1 MALNLPRVLHSVVQR
16 SFDALMV
23 IVPLAAL
30 PWTVSSLEINKQAV
44 FFAFAAIIIVS
55 WLGEA
60 LLKREISLKPSVMW
74 IPFGLFLLAVAVSA
88 GFSHDSYTSV
98 FGQAN
103 QEYTSAVT
111 IALMMAVTAIGAHVL
126 DSQAQ
131 RRLIL
136 IGITSSALI
145 GLIACGAFIG
155 LSLGRIPTNLIG
167 TPNALAI
174 YLLTMSILGCGAMIA
189 NTAKH
194 EAEKMLIIFATIIT
208 VATTIA
214 VLLAVDYSILWGL
227 ALLGSGSLFALAS
240 RQPELL
246 KQPVRWVLPMLLCIS
261 SLFFLVL
268 PSAISSPFPTE
279 IALSMKASWNVA
291 IQALQHGAWAV
302 GTGPGTFG
310 TDFTQYHSTDL
321 NTTSFWDTR
330 FDRGSSALLTMI
342 PTLGIFALGALI
354 VFFSLLKLQWLKKY
368 WRAPQPEF
376 VAVTGAWVVIGTA
389 FVFAPQ
395 NFVLTF
401 FFWLFTA
408 MMLHIALPRIKNYN
422 FADSPRAGFFAAF
435 AFVLCFVFVAT
446 VGFATV
452 ARYRAEVAFAQAVT
466 LDQQGGRVDEV
477 IAKLDAAATVNRWS
491 DIYYRNL
498 GSALLEKVGTMVKDP
513 KADPS
518 MVKSLIGAAVNAGV
532 RATELGPSNVVN
544 WELRGDIYRNVSPLV
559 SDAAQFAIASYQK
572 AMELAPNNPK
582 YLVDE
587 ARGYLALSD
596 VLAPVVK
603 GDDAAKATQAKAAQD
618 DALSKADDA
627 LMSALSLKPD
637 YALARY
643 YLASVQEHQGKLAE
657 AVASMELVRQN
668 APKDVGVGLQLAVL
682 YLRQGKNDVAKN
694 ELQRIIAIAPNFAN
708 AHWYLAS
715 ILEEEKDLDGAIA
728 ELNIILALDPT
739 NEMVQKKLDALK
751 AGKVAKVVPV
761 PEPLPEAST
770 DPVLPDAPTS
780 TTP

>member
-1 MALNLPRVLHSVVQR
+1 MAFNLPRVLHGIVQR

-23 IVPLAAL
+23 LIPFAAL
-30 PWTVSSLEINKQAV
+30 PWTVSPLEINKQAV
-44 FFAFAAIIIVS
+44 FFAFAAIMIVA

-60 LLKREISLKPSVMW
+60 LMKREISLKPSAIW
-74 IPFGLFLLAVAVSA
+74 IPFALFLLAVAVSA
-88 GFSHDSYTSV
+88 GFSYDSYTSV
-98 FGQAN
+98 FGQAG

-111 IALMMAVTAIGAHVL
+111 IALMMMVTVIGAHVL
-126 DSQAQ
+126 DAQAQ
-131 RRLIL
+131 RRLML
-136 IGITSSALI
+136 VGVTSSALI

-155 LSLGRIPTNLIG
+155 LSFGRIPTNLIG

-174 YLLTMSILGCGAMIA
+174 YLLTMSILGCGAIIA
-189 NTAKH
+189 NVARH
-194 EAEKMLIIFATIIT
+194 EAEKMLITFATITT
-208 VATTIA
+208 VASTIA
-214 VLLAVDYSILWGL
+214 VLLAVDYTILWGL

-268 PSAISSPFPTE
+268 PSPISSPFPTE
-279 IALSMKASWNVA
+279 IALSMKATWNVTV
-291 IQALQHGAWAV
+291 QALEHGAWAI

-310 TDFTQYHSTDL
+310 IDFTQYHSADL

-342 PTLGIFALGALI
+342 PTLGIFAFGALM
-354 VFFSLLKLQWLKKY
+354 VFFSIVKIQWLKKY
-368 WRAPQPEF
+368 WRAPQPEC
-376 VAVTGAWVVIGTA
+376 VSVTGAWVVIGTA

-401 FFWLFTA
+401 LFWLFTA
-408 MMLHIALPRIKNYN
+408 MMLHIVLPRIKKYS
-422 FADSPRAGFFAAF
+422 FSDSPRAGFFAAF
-435 AFVLCFVFVAT
+435 SFVLCLVFVAT

-452 ARYRAEVAFAQAVT
+452 AKYRAEVAFAQAVV
-466 LDQQGGRVDEV
+466 LDQQGGKVDEV
-477 IAKLDAAATVNRWS
+477 IAKLDSAATVNRWS

-498 GSALLEKVGTMVKDP
+498 GSALLAKVGVMAKDP

-572 AMELAPNNPK
+572 AIELAPSNPK

-596 VLAPVVK
+596 VVAPVVK
-603 GDDAAKATQAKAAQD
+603 GDDVAKASQAKAAQD
-618 DALSKADDA
+618 DALAKADES

-657 AVASMELVRQN
+657 AIASMELVRQN

-715 ILEEEKDLDGAIA
+715 ILEEEKDIDGAIQ

-739 NEMVQKKLDALK
+739 SDIAQKKLDALK
-751 AGKVAKVVPV
+751 AGKIAKTTPV
-761 PEPLPEAST
+761 PEPLPEIA
-770 DPVLPDAPTS
+770 PAPALPDAPT
-780 TTP
+780 P